1 MNDSPTFDLCGFKF
15 KFINHQNKRVLLV
28 RAKEVTEALGYYGPI
43 EEIMDYCK
51 DEREPYYCES
61 IPGPIPEHGIKT
73 ISESDLYNLILNSN
87 QPQTEAFQNWTAGN
101 AVNFIAKAVES
112 VIGEEV
118 SIEDALSIKAILQS
132 KVQAF
137 KDKEMEESD
146 EYSTH

>member
-1 MNDSPTFDLCGFKF
+1 MKGSPTTANQCLARFL
-15 KFINHQNKRVLLV
+15 
-28 RAKEVTEALGYYGPI
+28 T
-43 EEIMDYCK
+43 
-51 DEREPYYCES
+51 
-61 IPGPIPEHGIKT
+61 HGIET